1 MSCWQSASLEYN
13 RSLPGGKLGN
23 GNWASSLIWGRK
35 HKELGNTTQQSSLL
49 ESTLNFLARN
59 YAYTRL
65 ELLDKDELFPED
77 PAHPAYRIGAY
88 TFGAVRDLV
97 HSEYGQV
104 GLGGDV
110 TFYSK
115 PAVLDP
121 IYGNNPVSFH
131 VFVRIRAGLME
142 HGHCTSEAVRETNWT

>member
-1 MSCWQSASLEYN
+1 MLS
-13 RSLPGGKLGN
+13 
-23 GNWASSLIWGRK
+23 SSLCLRPQLN
-35 HKELGNTTQQSSLL
+35 ELAQLPFPSFPPGDD
-49 ESTLNFLARN
+49 
-59 YAYTRL
+59 RL
-65 ELLDKDELFPED
+65 YSFPED
-77 PAHPAYRIGAY
+77 PAHPAYRMGAY

-97 HSEYGQV
+97 HSEYWQV